1 MFELTCMLA
10 GLLTKSKSTLP
21 KFCLVQ
27 QLSPM
32 WDAAGEAE
40 HRTSTCH
47 SSAEHELTLP
57 AACDTLTLEVKALST
72 HLIILTGAS
81 S

>member
-1 MFELTCMLA
+1 MVELTCMPA
-10 GLLTKSKSTLP
+10 GLLAKSKSALP
-21 KFCLVQ
+21 KFYVVQ
-27 QLSPM
+27 QLSPK
-32 WDAAGEAE
+32 WDTAGKAE
-40 HRTSTCH
+40 HRTSMCR

-57 AACDTLTLEVKALST
+57 AACDTLTLKVKALST